1 MAANLAKILFWIL
14 YYIGRPLGGIRPYSI
29 YNYLSRVAF
38 KYPKYDWYR
47 DRWGNEMYLSP
58 FYFQDRFIIAI
69 GTYDL
74 AINNLIEKTVKA
86 GMVCMDIGA
95 NIGHM
100 TLHLARKVG
109 PSGKVFAF
117 EPVPHIYQKLQNN
130 IKRNSFEN
138 IVSAYEL
145 ALSNQTGMA
154 TIGYADNLIENQGMG
169 SLVNIKNDVVTYQR
183 QIQTKT
189 IDEFVREMKI
199 KGVDFLK
206 IDIQGAEILLLDGG
220 KEVFSSLSPDLVIEI
235 SPSDLACCG
244 HSPHDL
250 IDRLMNYNYKIY
262 EIQRNG
268 HIGEPV
274 TLHQFKD
281 SSRMLDVYCTVK

>member
-1 MAANLAKILFWIL
+1 MASHLARILLRILFYL
-14 YYIGRPLGGIRPYSI
+14 GRPLGGIRPYRI
-29 YNYLSRVAF
+29 YNYLSRVGF
-38 KYPKYDWYR
+38 KYPEYNWYR

-58 FYFQDRFIIAI
+58 FYYQDRFIIAV

-74 AINNLIEKTVKA
+74 AINNLIENIVKT

-109 PSGKVFAF
+109 ISGKVFAF
-117 EPVPHIYQKLQNN
+117 EPLPHIYQKLQNN

-154 TIGYADNLIENQGMG
+154 TIGYADNMTENQGMG
-169 SLVNIKNDVVTYQR
+169 SLVNIKNDVVKYQR

-199 KGVDFLK
+199 RRLDFLK

-235 SPSDLACCG
+235 SPIDLACCG
-244 HSPHDL
+244 NSPHDL
-250 IDRLMNYNYKIY
+250 IEILINYKYKIY
-262 EIQRNG
+262 EIKANG
-268 HIGEPV
+268 NIGKQLTMNE
-274 TLHQFKD
+274 FKNT
-281 SSRMLDVYCTVK
+281 SRLFDVYCTAK